1 MHTRKIL
8 NKKLPTLW
16 HLFATQLML
25 TCMVETLVHF
35 FMPQIIPDSEKV
47 YQGIADALL
56 LSVVTAPFVWATIA
70 RPLRAVALSES
81 TRTETVL
88 KSIVEAM
95 ICFNAQGQIESL
107 NPTAERMFGWQP
119 EEITGHH
126 LSRVLPQP
134 AGGKRLIPQQEEDGD
149 GVLVDH
155 ETIGRRRDGT
165 SFPVLI
171 TISSMNLAGPPLFAA
186 MVHDISEQKRAAAAL
201 EEQRAFSLKLVQ
213 DFAVP
218 CFVLDADHKVL
229 VWNKACEEL
238 TGIGAA
244 EVIGTDQQWR
254 GFYGHGRPTL
264 ADVVLD
270 GAPCELY
277 DGLAKTT
284 FGNEGLRCEKWLQN
298 VGGRDRYLFF
308 DAVPVCDGKGDV
320 IAVIE
325 TMQDL
330 TERKSAE
337 EALEKSEEKFFKAF
351 HASPDGIVINT
362 KSEGLFIEANEAFV
376 RMLEYSREEV
386 IGHSSAELGLW
397 VDPAERARIIDKTD
411 REGAVRNVEV
421 SIRVKSGRVRTFL
434 WSSDIIE
441 LNQMDCLMVTVRD
454 VTGQRESERELL
466 RSKAELICKHEE
478 LSALFGEVESVKK
491 EWEKTMDCIND
502 MVILLDP
509 DGRVKRCNRAAME
522 FVGGACGE
530 IIGQQWQQLLERS
543 AISLPPISE
552 DSFYC
557 CEVLLAAENRW
568 LSVTYYRDAD
578 EGGPGQSSAV
588 VTINDITET
597 KQAALELNQAYTE
610 LKETHNQMIQQEKMA
625 SIGQLAAGVAHEIN
639 NPTGYIISNLGTLGK
654 YQARLAGFI
663 DAQSGVIDAM
673 DGSGHQEM
681 AELRRQMKIDHIIGD
696 LPDLLSESLDG
707 AERIKNIVQSL
718 KCFSRKDDAECATAS
733 ITDCLENTIN
743 IIWNEIKYKATL
755 KKEFGELPAIRCY
768 PQKLS
773 QVFMNLIVN
782 AAHALV
788 EKGEITVTAWQEN
801 NAVYVSV
808 ADTGTG
814 IPEEI
819 RRRIFEPFFT
829 TKAVGKGTG
838 LGLSISYG
846 IVREHGGEITVES
859 MVGAGTTFTVMLPL
873 NGLQG
878 GECIPPPQIERHR
891 DSRNQTGVK

>member
-1 MHTRKIL
+1 MITRKAFTG
-8 NKKLPTLW
+8 KLPSLW
-16 HLFATQLML
+16 HLFATQLMI
-25 TCMVETLVHF
+25 TCIVETLVHF
-35 FMPQIIPDSEKV
+35 FMPLIIPDSRKV

-56 LSVVTAPFVWATIA
+56 LSVATAPFVWAIIA

-81 TRTETVL
+81 IRTETVL
-88 KSIVEAM
+88 KSIVEAV

-107 NPTAERMFGWQP
+107 NPTAERMFGWHP
-119 EEITGHH
+119 EEITGNN
-126 LSRVLPQP
+126 LSLVLPQP
-134 AGGKRLIPQQEEDGD
+134 VGGKRLIPQTEEDGD

-171 TISSMNLAGPPLFAA
+171 TVSRMNLAGPPLFAA
-186 MVHDISEQKRAAAAL
+186 MVHDISERKLAAAAL

-213 DFAVP
+213 DLAVP
-218 CFVLDADHKVL
+218 CFVLDADHRVL

-238 TGIGAA
+238 TGTGAA
-244 EVIGTDQQWR
+244 EVVGTDQQWK
-254 GFYGHGRPTL
+254 GFYDHSRPTL

-270 GAPCELY
+270 GAPHDLY
-277 DGLAKTT
+277 DGLAKTP
-284 FGNEGLRCEKWLQN
+284 FGKDGLQCEKWLPG
-298 VGGRDRYLFF
+298 VGGKDRYLFF
-308 DAVPVCDGKGDV
+308 DAVPVCDGKGEV

-337 EALEKSEEKFFKAF
+337 ESLKKSEEKFFKAF

-376 RMLEYSREEV
+376 RMLEYSREE
-386 IGHSSAELGLW
+386 IFGHSSAELGLW
-397 VDPAERARIIDKTD
+397 VDPAERARIIDRTD

-454 VTGQRESERELL
+454 VTGQKESERELL
-466 RSKAELICKHEE
+466 RSKAELICKHDE
-478 LSALFGEVESVKK
+478 LSALFGEVEFGKK

-522 FVGGACGE
+522 FVGVGYDG
-530 IIGQQWQQLLERS
+530 IIGQQWQRLLELS
-543 AISLPPISE
+543 EISLPPLSE
-552 DSFYC
+552 EKSFYC
-557 CEVLLAAENRW
+557 CEVHLKTENRW
-568 LSVTYYRDAD
+568 LSITYYRDSD
-578 EGGPGQSSAV
+578 EGESEQSGAV

-610 LKETHNQMIQQEKMA
+610 LKQTHNQMIQQEKMA

-654 YQARLAGFI
+654 YQTRLVGFI
-663 DAQSGVIDAM
+663 DAQSEIIGSL
-673 DGSGHQEM
+673 DGTEHQKM
-681 AELRRQMKIDHIIGD
+681 VELRRQMKIDHVIGD
-696 LPDLLSESLDG
+696 IPDLLSESLDG

-718 KCFSRKDDAECATAS
+718 KGFSRKDDAECATAS
-733 ITDCLENTIN
+733 ITECLESAIN
-743 IIWNEIKYKATL
+743 IVWNEIKYKATL

-788 EKGEITVTAWQEN
+788 EKGEITVRTRLDG

-819 RRRIFEPFFT
+819 LGRIFEPFFT
-829 TKAVGKGTG
+829 TKEAGKGTG
-838 LGLSISYG
+838 LGLSISFG

-859 MVGAGTTFTVMLPL
+859 RVGTGTTFTVMLPL
-873 NGLQG
+873 NGVQ
-878 GECIPPPQIERHR
+878 
-891 DSRNQTGVK
+891 DA